1 MKKLLFALPLML
13 VFFQACSQKSGQT
26 DAQKKDTDVQRISDY
41 ISDKDYSKLEVAT
54 FAGGC
59 FWCTEAAFERIN
71 GVVDVISGYSG
82 GKEEYPT
89 YKEVGYGKTTHAE
102 AIQIYFDPAV
112 VSYETLLDVFWVAHN
127 PTELNRQGPDVGAQ
141 YRSAIYF
148 HNEAQEKST
157 KAAIKKLD
165 ASDKYGKPVVT
176 QVEAYTEFWTAEK
189 YHQDFY
195 ELNPNQGYVKAV
207 SRPKVLK
214 VMKVFAAI
222 LKPKYKA

>member
-13 VFFQACSQKSGQT
+13 VFFQACSQKPGQT
-26 DAQKKDTDVQRISDY
+26 DATKKDTDVQRISDY
-41 ISDKDYSKLEVAT
+41 IADKDYSKLEIAT

-82 GKEEYPT
+82 GKEDYPT

-141 YRSAIYF
+141 YRSAVYF
-148 HNEAQEKST
+148 HNEAQEKASL
-157 KAAIKKLD
+157 AAIKKLD
-165 ASDKYGKPVVT
+165 ASDKYGKPAVT

-207 SRPKVLK
+207 SRLKVLK
-214 VMKVFAAI
+214 VMKEFAAI